1 MTMTTTIN
9 IDQQRARQ
17 AIWASLGLIVLLT
30 AAKSL
35 GFSPLA
41 QKIGFSLVAA
51 YQLYLPLWIIDRG
64 RERAHDYGLHM
75 HGSVA
80 MPLAILRRKAL
91 AQARHYATGTFPRRS
106 LIMFSRFVAPYCH
119 NPHYDPPGLKTELRQ
134 LGLVMLLTFP
144 PFVIGHH
151 FWQVWLASLRH
162 QSATYH
168 FGLPH
173 NFLEIV
179 LINLLLIALP
189 EELFYRGFVQTRL
202 MRAWPAKVQK
212 FAVPIGRAL
221 VVSSALFALGHYVGE
236 WGNPARLGPFFPA
249 LLFFA
254 MRARSKSIMGAVL
267 YHGLSNILSE
277 SLRAGYTFH

>member
-1 MTMTTTIN
+1 MTAANT

-17 AIWASLGLIVLLT
+17 AIWTSMGLILLLT
-30 AAKSL
+30 LAKML

-80 MPLAILRRKAL
+80 MPLALLRRRAL
-91 AQARHYATGTFPRRS
+91 AQARNFTPGSPLRRA
-106 LIMFSRFVAPYCH
+106 LVLFSRFVAPYCH
-119 NPHYDPPGLKTELRQ
+119 NPRFDPQGLRLELRQ
-134 LGLVMLLTFP
+134 LGLIMALTFP
-144 PFVIGHH
+144 PFVVGHH
-151 FWQVWLASLRH
+151 FWQLWLASLRH
-162 QSATYH
+162 QSASYH
-168 FGLPH
+168 FTLPH
-173 NFLEIV
+173 NFIEIV

-202 MRAWPAKVQK
+202 MRAWPARLQK
-212 FAVPIGRAL
+212 FAIPLGRAL
-221 VVSSALFALGHYVGE
+221 VVSSALFALGHFAGE
-236 WGNPARLGPFFPA
+236 WNPARLGPFFPA

-254 MRARSKSIMGAVL
+254 MRARSGSIMGAVL
-267 YHGLSNILSE
+267 YHGFSNILSE

>member
-1 MTMTTTIN
+1 MASAIN

-30 AAKSL
+30 LAKGL
-35 GFSPLA
+35 GISPLA

-51 YQLYLPLWIIDRG
+51 YQLYLPLWIIDRAG
-64 RERAHDYGLHM
+64 ERAHDYGLHM
-75 HGSVA
+75 HGSIA
-80 MPLAILRRKAL
+80 APLALLRRTVLTQAKNL
-91 AQARHYATGTFPRRS
+91 AVGGLPRRS
-106 LIMFSRFVAPYCH
+106 LVLFSRFIAPYCQH
-119 NPHYDPPGLKTELRQ
+119 AHFEPKGFAIELRQ
-134 LGLVMLLTFP
+134 LGLLMFLTFP
-144 PFVIGHH
+144 PFIIGHH
-151 FWQVWLASLRH
+151 FWQLWLASLRH
-162 QSATYH
+162 QTATYALT
-168 FGLPH
+168 LPH
-173 NFLEIV
+173 HFWNIV
-179 LINLLLIALP
+179 VINLLLIALP

-202 MRAWPAKVQK
+202 MRAWPAKIQR

-254 MRARSKSIMGAVL
+254 LRSRSGSIMGAVL